1 MNRPKKSLYE
11 RIADSYGNYT
21 VERGL
26 VSKEE
31 GPIQAYGMLV
41 VLCNGTTYLLILLL
55 SFILHC
61 VARTVLFLLLF
72 SVVRIFTG
80 GHHEPT
86 PLRCTLLS
94 IAIWLLAMMLS
105 IVAESGFRIYLLS
118 AACVCYG
125 LFVIFLFHRNRKG
138 DAIGIMWITIVMLLA
153 MAFWL
158 VGFMKISCA
167 LLSVPIVC
175 LLTCSERGQ
184 EH

>member
-72 SVVRIFTG
+72 SAVRIFTG

-86 PLRCTLLS
+86 PLRCT
-94 IAIWLLAMMLS
+94 
-105 IVAESGFRIYLLS
+105 
-118 AACVCYG
+118 
-125 LFVIFLFHRNRKG
+125 
-138 DAIGIMWITIVMLLA
+138 
-153 MAFWL
+153 
-158 VGFMKISCA
+158 SCP
-167 LLSVPIVC
+167 L
-175 LLTCSERGQ
+175 
-184 EH
+184 

>member
-1 MNRPKKSLYE
+1 M
-11 RIADSYGNYT
+11 
-21 VERGL
+21 
-26 VSKEE
+26 
-31 GPIQAYGMLV
+31 
-41 VLCNGTTYLLILLL
+41 
-55 SFILHC
+55 
-61 VARTVLFLLLF
+61 LFLLLF

-105 IVAESGFRIYLLS
+105 IVTESGFRIYLLS

-153 MAFWL
+153 MTFWL
-158 VGFMKISCA
+158 VGFMKISGA
-167 LLSVPIVC
+167 LLSVPVVC

>member
-1 MNRPKKSLYE
+1 MGKDLTRSVYVNYSAIELPSSSL
-11 RIADSYGNYT
+11 
-21 VERGL
+21 
-26 VSKEE
+26 SKEE

-105 IVAESGFRIYLLS
+105 TVAESGFRIYLLS

-153 MAFWL
+153 MTFWL
-158 VGFMKISCA
+158 VGFMKISGA